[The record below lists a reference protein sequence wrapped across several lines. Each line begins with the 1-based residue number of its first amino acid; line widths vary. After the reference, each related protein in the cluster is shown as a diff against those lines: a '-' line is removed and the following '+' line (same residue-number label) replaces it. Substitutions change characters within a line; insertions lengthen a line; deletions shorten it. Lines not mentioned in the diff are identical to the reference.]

1 MHHGIGEDLG
11 TQGFAG
17 IRHALTLESAPL
29 VRQAGL
35 MTAHA
40 ILLPA
45 DDFDATPTAAELVGR
60 GVDAFIPE
68 LPDIPTDVPATLAD
82 ARRVAY
88 IAMWLNR
95 EAVPSP
101 AVIVAPGSAARL
113 LPALALAQRS
123 AARLVTGY
131 VIVDA
136 PAPSPAMDW
145 PDAPVWWVTTAAA
158 SNAVRAGATGAGLRG
173 FEVVDSDDVA
183 GVVAQVAAGR

>member
-1 MHHGIGEDLG
+1 
-11 TQGFAG
+11 
-17 IRHALTLESAPL
+17 
-29 VRQAGL
+29 

-45 DDFDATPTAAELVGR
+45 DGFDATELAAELVGR
-60 GVDAFIPE
+60 GVAALLPE
-68 LPDIPTDVPATLAD
+68 VPDLPPDLPGTLAD

-95 EAVPSP
+95 ASVPSP
-101 AVIVAPGSAARL
+101 AVMVAPGSAARL

-123 AARLVTGY
+123 AARLITGY

-145 PDAPVWWVTTAAA
+145 PDAPVWWVTTSGAP
-158 SNAVRAGATGAGLRG
+158 SAVRTGATGAGLRG
-173 FEVVDSDDVA
+173 FEVVDTDDVA
-183 GVVAQVAAGR
+183 GVVTQVALAG